1 MLEVCFLKL
10 RHDKFLTST
19 SCLFKISYGTFDML
33 VFQIHRVQVD
43 GEVEEA
49 VPEHTANDAF

>member
-1 MLEVCFLKL
+1 MLSKAQT
-10 RHDKFLTST
+10 RQISHIDIIS
-19 SCLFKISYGTFDML
+19 FKISYDTFDML

-43 GEVEEA
+43 REEA

>member
-1 MLEVCFLKL
+1 MLSKAQT
-10 RHDKFLTST
+10 RQISHIDIIS
-19 SCLFKISYGTFDML
+19 FKISYDTFDML

-43 GEVEEA
+43 REVEEA